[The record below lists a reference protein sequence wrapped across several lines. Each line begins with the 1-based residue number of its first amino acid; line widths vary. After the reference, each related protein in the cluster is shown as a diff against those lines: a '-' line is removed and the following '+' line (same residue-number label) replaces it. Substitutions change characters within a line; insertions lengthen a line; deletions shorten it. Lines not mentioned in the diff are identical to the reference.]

1 MKESD
6 TQVVAGRDDVASA
19 VSAAREAI
27 AEATSLDALDQVRS
41 SHLGKRSVLAA
52 VQRTLGGLSA
62 DARRALG
69 AAINAARAE
78 LADLEAARRVA
89 LEAERDAVVLAEEAV
104 DVTLPARIPRRG
116 SLHPV
121 HETTEAIVDVLVGL
135 GYKVLDGPEVE
146 TDWHNFTA
154 LNSPPDHPAKSLSD
168 TIYVQPLTADARP
181 TPDGTTGI
189 LLRPQTSPGQIRVMH
204 EQPPPLYIVI
214 PGQVYR
220 ADTADAT
227 HLPMFHQIEGLA
239 IDTALSFTDLKGTV
253 AEFARAILGPDTEL
267 RFVPD
272 HFPFT
277 EPSAQLLARYD
288 GGWMEL
294 LGCGMVHPNVLR
306 AGGYDPEAV
315 RGFAW
320 GLGVDRMAMLRHG
333 VTDMRQFVD
342 NDMRFLASFA

>member
-1 MKESD
+1 MNETE
-6 TQVVAGRDDVASA
+6 TQVGAGESEVTDA
-19 VSAAREAI
+19 VGSAREAI
-27 AEATSLDALDQVRS
+27 ASATSLDELDRVRTG
-41 SHLGKRSVLAA
+41 HLGKKSALAA

-62 DARRALG
+62 DARRPMG
-69 AAINAARAE
+69 AAINAARAQ
-78 LADLEAARRVA
+78 LADLEAARRVE
-89 LEAERDAVVLAEEAV
+89 LEAERDAVVLAAEAV

-121 HETTEAIVDVLVGL
+121 HETTEAVIDVLVGL
-135 GYKVLDGPEVE
+135 GYEVLDSPEVE

-168 TIYVQPLTADARP
+168 TIYVQPLAHDARP

-189 LLRPQTSPGQIRVMH
+189 LLRTQTSPGQIRVMLDR
-204 EQPPPLYIVI
+204 PPPLYIAI

-239 IDTALSFTDLKGTV
+239 VDTELSFADLKGTV
-253 AEFARAILGPDTEL
+253 AQFARAILGDDVEL

-306 AGGYDPEAV
+306 AGGYDPEQV

-320 GLGVDRMAMLRHG
+320 GVGTDRMAMMRHG
-333 VTDMRQFVD
+333 VTDIRQFVD
-342 NDMRFLASFA
+342 NDMRFLASFS

>member
-1 MKESD
+1 MNESD
-6 TQVVAGRDDVASA
+6 PVVASGRRDVDSA
-19 VSAAREAI
+19 VAAARAAI
-27 AEATSLDALDQVRS
+27 AEAASLDALDRVRT
-41 SHLGKRSVLAA
+41 SHLGKRSALAA
-52 VQRTLGGLSA
+52 VQRTLGGLPP

-78 LADLEAARRVA
+78 LADV
-89 LEAERDAVVLAEEAV
+89 EAERRRVLEARRDAIVLAEEAV

-121 HETTEAIVDVLVGL
+121 HETTEAIVDVLIGL
-135 GYKVLDGPEVE
+135 GYQVLDGPEVE

-154 LNSPPDHPAKSLSD
+154 LNAPPDHPAKSLSD
-168 TIYVQPLTADARP
+168 TIYVRPLTPDVRP
-181 TPDGTTGI
+181 TPDGTTGV
-189 LLRPQTSPGQIRVMH
+189 LLRPQTSPGQIRAMLA
-204 EQPPPLYIVI
+204 QPPPLYIVI

-239 IDTALSFTDLKGTV
+239 VDTALTFADLKGTV
-253 AEFARAILGPDTEL
+253 AEFARAILGADTEL

-277 EPSAQLLARYD
+277 EPSAQVLARHD
-288 GGWMEL
+288 GRWMEL

-306 AGGYDPEAV
+306 AGGYDPEEV

-320 GLGVDRMAMLRHG
+320 GVGVDRMAMMRHG
-333 VTDMRQFVD
+333 VTDIRQFVD
-342 NDMRFLASFA
+342 NDMRFLASFS